1 VKTDPSG
8 RYACMYKRWHLIG
21 LEVGIS
27 VASVGLRGEP
37 TGCATG
43 WRADAVAT
51 AKKDLKAGE
60 LLDGEG
66 GYTVVGR
73 LMPAEASL
81 QAGCLPLGLAH
92 GWKMLKPVAA
102 GQPLTWSDVA
112 CDANVPAVKLRRE
125 METSASSGS
134 DTSRYGPLRR
144 AAG

>member
-1 VKTDPSG
+1 MEYGVKTDPSN

-43 WRADAVAT
+43 WRADAVAL
-51 AKKDLKAGE
+51 AKRDLKQGE

-73 LMPAEASL
+73 LMSAEASL
-81 QAGCLPLGLAH
+81 AQGCLPLGLAH
-92 GWKMLKPVAA
+92 GWKLLRPVVA
-102 GQPLTWSDVA
+102 GQPVRWSDVA
-112 CDANVPAVKLRRE
+112 FDANSTAVRVRRE
-125 METSASSGS
+125 MEQLFGA
-134 DTSRYGPLRR
+134 RR
-144 AAG
+144 HAA